1 MPPVLNNLG
10 VKMGAI
16 GVALLLWLH
25 VVTEKT
31 YTYTFQAS
39 LKPTHLAEN
48 LVVANELPRHLQ
60 VKIRGKGKRL
70 FWLMFSEIKI
80 ILDLQD
86 TIQSK
91 ARFRLKVSDV
101 VIPRDLDV
109 TPLEIMEPD
118 YVDVDIDRLV
128 VKRVPVWP
136 RLEVAA
142 ADGYVVVGSVEATPD
157 SATLSGPKRFVGHVD
172 TLLTQPVR
180 VQRAKRRVH
189 RELALAWPEGRNVTL
204 RPTKVA
210 AEVDVQRL
218 KRRVVNDIPVVLLH
232 VPSNKKVTLDSS
244 TITLT
249 VEGGAELLASLTSE
263 DFRVSVDY
271 RQARRRSTEEVTPVI
286 LTPPN
291 VTWIDAQPRTF
302 RIID

>member
-1 MPPVLNNLG
+1 MLNNIG
-10 VKMGAI
+10 VKIGAI

-31 YTYTFQAS
+31 YTHTFQAS

-48 LVVANELPRHLQ
+48 LILANELSERLQ

-70 FWLMFSEIKI
+70 FWLMFSDIKI

-91 ARFRLKVSDV
+91 TRFKLKVSDV

-109 TPLEIMEPD
+109 TVVEITEPD
-118 YVDVDIDRLV
+118 YVDVDIDRV
-128 VKRVPVWP
+128 VVRQVPVGP
-136 RLEVAA
+136 RLEVDA
-142 ADGYVVVGSVEATPD
+142 ADGYVVLGSVKASPD
-157 SATLSGPKRFVGHVD
+157 STTISGPRRFVGRVD
-172 TLLTQPVR
+172 TLFTQVVT
-180 VQRAKRRVH
+180 VQRAKRSVR
-189 RELALAWPEGRNVTL
+189 RELTLLRPEGTNVTL
-204 RPTKVA
+204 RPTKVV
-210 AEVDVQRL
+210 AEADVQRL
-218 KRRVVNDIPVVLLH
+218 KKRVMSDIPVVLLH
-232 VPSNKKVTLDSS
+232 VPSNRKVALDSP

-249 VEGGAELLASLTSE
+249 VEGGSELLASLTPG

-271 RQARRRSTEEVTPVI
+271 RQARLGSTEAVIPVI
-286 LTPPN
+286 LTPQN

-302 RIID
+302 RIVDSGS